1 MSETTKAAL
10 DAADSL
16 GGPAA
21 AARHGI
27 ARVLSNRAV
36 QIILVEIVVIA
47 IFQALS
53 PGGAFLSEANIRG
66 MMLTASQVLLLAIGQ
81 AILMSAGQID
91 ISQGA
96 AVILSSVLSGQI
108 MIAMVGS
115 VPVPVILLVGL
126 VVAIL
131 VGVLIGVVNGVMVG
145 IVRVNALVATLG
157 MLSVAT
163 GVAQVVTGGVNLFGM
178 PRELQSSFGSIS
190 FGALPL
196 PMLVSLLVIAAL
208 WGLYRFTPWGTHTLA
223 MGSNKLA
230 ARRVGIRTLRNTIV
244 IFALSSGLAGL
255 AGFIDLARYST
266 TNISGHLNDSMAAIA
281 AALIGGTALTGGR
294 ISFLGAIV
302 GAFLAIILQSGLVI
316 VNLSPF
322 YQTIAIGVMLLVAVS
337 LDRSSRA
344 SASRTG

>member
-1 MSETTKAAL
+1 MTESSTSVL
-10 DAADSL
+10 DAADSTSPR
-16 GGPAA
+16 GSTTK
-21 AARHGI
+21 HGI

-36 QIILVEIVVIA
+36 QIILVEIVLIA

-66 MMLTASQVLLLAIGQ
+66 MALTASQVLLLAIGQ
-81 AILMSAGQID
+81 AVLMSAGQID

-96 AVILSSVLSGQI
+96 AVILSSVLSGQL
-108 MIAMVGS
+108 MIALSGTL
-115 VPVPVILLVGL
+115 PVPVVLVVGL
-126 VVAIL
+126 LMAIL
-131 VGVLIGVVNGVMVG
+131 IGAVIGAVNGVMVG
-145 IVRVNALVATLG
+145 IVGVNALVATLG

-163 GVAQVVTGGVNLFGM
+163 GIAQVITGGVNLFGM
-178 PRELQSSFGSIS
+178 PRELQTWFGAIS

-196 PMLVSLLVIAAL
+196 PMLLSLVTIGVI
-208 WGLYRFTPWGTHTLA
+208 WICYRFTPWGTHTLA

-230 ARRVGIRTLRNTIV
+230 ARRVGIKTLRNTIF
-244 IFALSSGLAGL
+244 IFVLSSGLAGL

-294 ISFLGAIV
+294 ISFLGAIF

-322 YQTIAIGVMLLVAVS
+322 YQTIAIGAMLLVAVS
-337 LDRSSRA
+337 LDRSSRRA
-344 SASRTG
+344 AKQGG